1 LQPFSTDAAATVPTF
16 IWREFTMRKK
26 SDRRNFLRGGAAGL
40 AAASALAVPAAAGA
54 QRMRPTKR
62 VIRRPGETGPPR
74 LPFSSGIQFGRLL
87 FVSGQGAHNPKT
99 GKVEDV
105 PFPEQVR
112 QCLENVKTVLEAAGS
127 SLDRVLKCTVFLN
140 DIKDYTPMN
149 EVYAKFFT
157 KDPPARSTVAV
168 REIPGNSPVEIECIA
183 YVDRM
188 TQDT

>member
-1 LQPFSTDAAATVPTF
+1 
-16 IWREFTMRKK
+16 MKK
-26 SDRRNFLRGGAAGL
+26 NSNRRQFLRGGAAGL
-40 AAASALAVPAAAGA
+40 AAAGALVVPVAARA

-62 VIRRPGETGPPR
+62 VVRRPGETGPPR
-74 LPFSSGIQFGRLL
+74 LPFSPGIQFGRLL

-127 SLDRVLKCTVFLN
+127 SLDHVLKCTVFLN
-140 DIKDYTPMN
+140 DISNYTPMN

-168 REIPGNSPVEIECIA
+168 RDIPGNSPVEIECIA

-188 TQDT
+188 TEDT

>member
-1 LQPFSTDAAATVPTF
+1 
-16 IWREFTMRKK
+16 MKKK
-26 SDRRNFLRGGAAGL
+26 SDRRSFLRGGAAGM
-40 AAASALAVPAAAGA
+40 AAAGTLALPAAARA
-54 QRMRPTKR
+54 QRMRPTKKA
-62 VIRRPGETGPPR
+62 IRRPGETGPPR
-74 LPFSSGIQFGRLL
+74 LPFSPGIQFGRLL
-87 FVSGQGAHNPKT
+87 FVSGQGAHNPKS

-127 SLDRVLKCTVFLN
+127 SLDHVLKCTVFLH
-140 DIKDYTPMN
+140 DINNYSPMN
-149 EVYAKFFT
+149 EVYGKFFT

-168 REIPGNSPVEIECIA
+168 RDIPGNSPVEIECIA